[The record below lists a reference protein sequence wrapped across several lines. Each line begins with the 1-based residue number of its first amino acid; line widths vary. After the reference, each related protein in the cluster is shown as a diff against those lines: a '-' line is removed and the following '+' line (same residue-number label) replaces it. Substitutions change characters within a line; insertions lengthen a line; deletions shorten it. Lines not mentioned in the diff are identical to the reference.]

1 LAISKNSANQEI
13 AWEFVKSMIS
23 KEYQTNYIYYSI
35 PIHKSAFEKHMESA
49 MEKEL
54 YVDEEGNEVETAK
67 MIYGYDDI
75 EVEIYAARKEQVE
88 EYRKIVEGATT
99 LATYD
104 QQIML
109 MVEEEIEAFFDN
121 KKSAE
126 EVAKIVQSRV
136 KIYVNEIK

>member
-1 LAISKNSANQEI
+1 
-13 AWEFVKSMIS
+13 
-23 KEYQTNYIYYSI
+23 
-35 PIHKSAFEKHMESA
+35 